1 MLAKEKTCLSSVSV
15 TPSGSSGGAASA
27 VPPFSRPPNKPRR
40 RKRRLRKWLPY
51 LLVAPAVIYLL
62 LITLYPGIYAL
73 VQSFHAVK
81 FGPWRPIGLEN
92 YTTLMGDY
100 QFWGALA
107 NTFIIGAISLLLQ
120 CTIALTLAYHAYRDP
135 WVKGWRI
142 VFLLPMLFMPSA
154 VAFLYKL
161 AFLDGRIFSDI
172 LIRIGL
178 IDGNL
183 AIQSSIWMSRGLL
196 IVADVWQWTPFLFI
210 IFVAALQG
218 QDVEVEEAARLDGAT
233 WGKIFWNISLPLMR
247 PVIAVALV
255 LRAIDIT
262 TMFAKVFIVTKG
274 GPAFGTETI
283 SYFIYRTGFKF
294 FNFGYASAASVIMLL
309 LTIIVAQLVVKRAF
323 VSSR

>member
-1 MLAKEKTCLSSVSV
+1 M
-15 TPSGSSGGAASA
+15 PAAPLHATTSQ
-27 VPPFSRPPNKPRR
+27 
-40 RKRRLRKWLPY
+40 RKRRRRRFNKWLPY
-51 LLVAPAVIYLL
+51 ILVAPAVVYLL

-81 FGPWRPIGLEN
+81 FGPWRPVGLEN
-92 YTTLMGDY
+92 YATLMRDY

-120 CTIALTLAYHAYRDP
+120 CAIALTLAYHTYRDP

-142 VFLLPMLFMPSA
+142 IFLIPMLFMPSA
-154 VAFLYKL
+154 VAFIFKL
-161 AFLDGRIFSDI
+161 AFLDARVFADI
-172 LIRIGL
+172 LIRIGI

-183 AIQSSIWMSRGLL
+183 AIQSSIWGSRALL
-196 IVADVWQWTPFLFI
+196 IAADVWQWTPFLFI
-210 IFVAALQG
+210 IFVAALQS
-218 QDVEVEEAARLDGAT
+218 QDQEIEEAARLDGAT
-233 WGKIFWNISLPLMR
+233 WAKIFWNISLPLMR
-247 PVIAVALV
+247 PVIAVALI

-262 TMFAKVFIVTKG
+262 TMFANVFIITKG

-294 FNFGYASAASVIMLL
+294 FNFGYASAASVVMLA
-309 LTIIVAQLVVKRAF
+309 LTIIIAQLVVKRAF